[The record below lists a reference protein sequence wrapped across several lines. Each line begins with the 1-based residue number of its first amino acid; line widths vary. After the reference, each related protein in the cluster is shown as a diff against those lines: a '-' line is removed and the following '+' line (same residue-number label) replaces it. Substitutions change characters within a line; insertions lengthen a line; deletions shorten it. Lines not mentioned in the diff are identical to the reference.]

1 MAGVIIK
8 ETGKAATRVG
18 YGDALKEL
26 GAEYPNLVVLDADLA
41 ASTMTAVFGKEYPE
55 FLIAERTR
63 SFASETALSGKPTIL
78 MPGRELRVSTSTST
92 L

>member
-26 GAEYPNLVVLDADLA
+26 GAEYPNIVVLDADLA
-41 ASTMTAVFGKEYPE
+41 ASTMTAVFGKEYP
-55 FLIAERTR
+55 
-63 SFASETALSGKPTIL
+63 
-78 MPGRELRVSTSTST
+78 
-92 L
+92 